1 MENLDSLVED
11 NNATRE
17 SMVKRAR
24 PLPDLSNSGVR
35 ISKNEISR
43 SVKKRHVV
51 VLALNRK

>member
-1 MENLDSLVED
+1 
-11 NNATRE
+11 
-17 SMVKRAR
+17 MVKRAR